1 MRPLEH
7 LGTGAGSA
15 DYELYIVDEQI
26 YDKLSERG
34 EHLLEQLYKEYMSDF
49 SEPPKKSLKELNEE
63 LTERQKRAR
72 RLKELRAPDVIIE
85 YEELLI
91 DEIETSIANKNFLS
105 HNDKE
110 GIIYKKLYEQKE
122 ILFYSSDERKKLLQ
136 EIYKYNEEC
145 AKELG
150 IDLTSLDDTINS
162 IEDTFEWE

>member
-7 LGTGAGSA
+7 LGTGGGSP
-15 DYELYIVDEQI
+15 DYALFVKDEEI

-34 EHLLEQLYKEYMSDF
+34 EHLLDQLYKEYMSEF
-49 SEPPKKSLKELNEE
+49 LEPPKKSLKELNEE
-63 LTERQKRAR
+63 LTERQKKAQ
-72 RLKELRAPDVIIE
+72 RLKELRIPNVIIE
-85 YEELLI
+85 YEEMLI
-91 DEIETSIANKNFLS
+91 DEIQTSIANKDFLS

-122 ILFYSSDERKKLLQ
+122 ILFRNSEERKQLLQ

-150 IDLTSLDDTINS
+150 IDLTSQDELINS
-162 IEDTFEWE
+162 IEDTIE